1 MKYVIYYIEVII
13 VRLFKKDEID
23 EFIKEG
29 KIIINSAIIDGKV
42 YCKLNYSDTVGIGYF
57 IDSNG
62 IQRLIFNHLRGSV
75 CVLDDN
81 YYKVIYPAMDKF
93 FNLHEIEKLYP
104 DITSR
109 IELQTAIEK
118 LDGMMIL
125 PFVID
130 DVVYLSSRWNFDTIP
145 VIVSQQYLTDEYKK
159 FILDCYN
166 NKIYL
171 TFELISYESQ
181 IRVLYDP
188 SRYGLYLVSAQ
199 DESGRV
205 YPLKKSIDNKYYV
218 QNGKRELEIPNSILH
233 AEVYD
238 ISTLNNLEN
247 FVSSFR
253 GIEFEGVVAFTTEGQ
268 IFKLKNI
275 NYIMTSNSK
284 RLFIDNFVD
293 IIVDNRVDDAPDII
307 LNNPAFI
314 KINELWGKFNDEIQR
329 LSILVTEF
337 SSKKEIGL
345 YVQHN
350 NLTGLYKI
358 LFNLFDGNFDIDRKR
373 KMFKTYVK
381 DNFGEE

>member
-1 MKYVIYYIEVII
+1 M
-13 VRLFKKDEID
+13 FKKDEID

-125 PFVID
+125 PFVIN

-188 SRYGLYLVSAQ
+188 SKYGLYLVSAQ

-205 YPLKKSIDNKYYV
+205 YPLKKSISNKYYV
-218 QNGKRELEIPNSILH
+218 QNGKLELEIPDSILH
-233 AEVYD
+233 AKVYD

>member
-1 MKYVIYYIEVII
+1 MKYVIYYIEVIN

-247 FVSSFR
+247 FVSSFQ
-253 GIEFEGVVAFTTEGQ
+253 GIEFEGVVAFTTGGQ
-268 IFKLKNI
+268 LFKLKNI

-293 IIVDNRVDDAPDII
+293 IIVDNRIDDAPDMI

-314 KINELWGKFNDEIQR
+314 KIKELWRKYNDEIQR

-373 KMFKTYVK
+373 KLFKIYVK